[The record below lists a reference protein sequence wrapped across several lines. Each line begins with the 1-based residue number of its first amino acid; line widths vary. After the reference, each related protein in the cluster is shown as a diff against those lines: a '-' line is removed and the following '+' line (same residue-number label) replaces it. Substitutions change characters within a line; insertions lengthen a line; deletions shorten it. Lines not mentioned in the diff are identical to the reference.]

1 MDVRRMG
8 LKITYV
14 AEQVELF
21 QRVLDY
27 LRESSESGNQQSVF
41 DDIRNSLNEVVSL
54 AVRFECVCND

>member
-1 MDVRRMG
+1 M
-8 LKITYV
+8 ITYV

-54 AVRFECVCND
+54 AVRFECVDYD